1 MHHAVCQTSGDR
13 LCNSVST
20 TPGGISAA
28 CQDAARQR
36 GRRIAQAPVGARGRR
51 RPSPSQAHS
60 CARTGLLPDLS
71 GRWRVARRR
80 IYGDESASR
89 IVCCPDA
96 AAAFRSTLR
105 LIATS
110 GRTRIGMLDLSP
122 SYHCDTV
129 CRHSALAISTATS
142 KSLGSARAVA
152 EGARRENPLFNAL

>member
-28 CQDAARQR
+28 CQGAARQR
-36 GRRIAQAPVGARGRR
+36 GRRIAQASVGARGRR

-105 LIATS
+105 LIATND
-110 GRTRIGMLDLSP
+110 RARIGRRVCALP
-122 SYHCDTV
+122 STRTAARGRV
-129 CRHSALAISTATS
+129 VPISELVFGALTQSRS
-142 KSLGSARAVA
+142 SLEDRTTT
-152 EGARRENPLFNAL
+152 RRCHRG